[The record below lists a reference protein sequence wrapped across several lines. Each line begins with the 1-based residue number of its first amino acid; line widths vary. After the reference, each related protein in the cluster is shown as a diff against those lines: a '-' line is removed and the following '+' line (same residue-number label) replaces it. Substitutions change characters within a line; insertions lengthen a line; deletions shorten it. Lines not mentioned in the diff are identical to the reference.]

1 MIPTIQY
8 SRKGKTMKTVK
19 RSAVA
24 RVGGR
29 EWMGRAQRIFRVVKT
44 LARKTDMSSWG
55 RQR

>member
-1 MIPTIQY
+1 
-8 SRKGKTMKTVK
+8 MKTVK

-24 RVGGR
+24 RVDGG